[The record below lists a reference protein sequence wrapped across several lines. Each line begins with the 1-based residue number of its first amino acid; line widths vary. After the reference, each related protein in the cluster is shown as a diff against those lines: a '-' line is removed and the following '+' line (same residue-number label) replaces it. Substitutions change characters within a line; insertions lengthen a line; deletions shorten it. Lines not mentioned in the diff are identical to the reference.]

1 MIKIQM
7 TGIDHSRATVVQ
19 RELFSLTKAK
29 QKELMEA
36 VIRQQG
42 VDGCVLLSTCNRTE
56 LYVSLENDREIDLY
70 DLICHIREIPE
81 EEEMQLRQLFTVRNG
96 EEAVRHL
103 FLLTGGLKSRIIGE
117 DQILTQV
124 REALE
129 YARLC
134 DVADTVLKTL
144 FRMAVTSG
152 KKVKTKVAIPKG
164 NTSAIAAALCQLE
177 EQGHCFAGQNCL
189 VIGNGEMGRLTAR
202 AFRERGA
209 SVTVT
214 VRQYHSGEVQIPEGC
229 ERIHYGERYGKIP
242 ECRYV
247 VSATASPNLTLEKDG
262 IQGLRPGQQI
272 TFIDLAVPRDIDPGI
287 GELPDMEV
295 FNIDDFQTGAGV
307 SETQKKQI
315 ERAEQLVEAE
325 VAEFISWYECKDM
338 LPEIR
343 ELGTLA
349 AQDVSWRMGK
359 TFHEM
364 ELSPEACRQLAD
376 AVEQT
381 AAKVF
386 QKMLFGVRDH
396 ADTDV
401 MRECLDALEQVWE
414 KKQ

>member
-7 TGIDHSRATVVQ
+7 TGIDHSRATVAE

-56 LYVSLENDREIDLY
+56 LYVTLETEEELDLY
-70 DLICHIREIPE
+70 SLLCHVRDIPKAD
-81 EEEMQLRQLFTVRNG
+81 QAHLRTLFCDRSG

-144 FRMAVTSG
+144 FRMAVTIG
-152 KKVKTKVAIPKG
+152 KKIKTQVAIPKG

-177 EQGHCFAGQNCL
+177 EQGHCFEGQECL

-202 AFRERGA
+202 AFQERGA
-209 SVTVT
+209 NVTVT

-229 ERIHYGERYGKIP
+229 ERIHYGERYIKIP

-262 IQGLRPGQQI
+262 IQGLPQGQKL
-272 TFIDLAVPRDIDPGI
+272 TFIDLAVPRDIDPEI
-287 GELPDMEV
+287 GDLEQAEV

-307 SETQKKQI
+307 SEAQKVQI
-315 ERAEQLVEAE
+315 QVAQKLVEEE
-325 VAEFISWYECKDM
+325 VAEFTSWYECKDM
-338 LPEIR
+338 IPEIR

-364 ELSPEACRQLAD
+364 NLSPEACHQLAD

-414 KKQ
+414 KE

>member
-1 MIKIQM
+1 MRKIQM
-7 TGIDHSRATVVQ
+7 MGIDHSRATVAE

-42 VDGCVLLSTCNRTE
+42 VGGCVLLSTCNRTE
-56 LYVSLENDREIDLY
+56 LYVSLQKEEDIDLY
-70 DLICHIREIPE
+70 RIFCHIREIPQTAQDE
-81 EEEMQLRQLFTVRNG
+81 LQHLFCRRSG
-96 EEAVRHL
+96 EDAVRHL

-134 DVADTVLKTL
+134 NVADTVLKTL
-144 FRMAVTSG
+144 FRMAVTVG
-152 KKVKTKVAIPKG
+152 KKIKTQVAIPRG
-164 NTSAIAAALCQLE
+164 NTSAIAAALAQLE
-177 EQGHCFAGQNCL
+177 QEGHTFGGTQCL

-209 SVTVT
+209 FVTVT
-214 VRQYHSGEVQIPEGC
+214 VRQYRSGQVQIPEGC
-229 ERIHYGERYGKIP
+229 ARIHYGERYEKIP

-247 VSATASPNLTLEKDG
+247 VSATSSPNLTLEKEK
-262 IQGLRPGQQI
+262 IQELNLTGAL
-272 TFIDLAVPRDIDPGI
+272 TLIDLAVPRDIDPCI
-287 GELPDMEV
+287 GKLPQTEV
-295 FNIDDFQTGAGV
+295 YNIDDFQTGTGV
-307 SETQKKQI
+307 SEEQSASI
-315 ERAEQLVEAE
+315 EAAKELVEEE
-325 VAEFISWYECKDM
+325 VAEFVSWYECKDM
-338 LPEIR
+338 IPEIR
-343 ELGTLA
+343 ELGTMA

-364 ELSPEACRQLAD
+364 QFAPEVCHQLAD
-376 AVEQT
+376 AVEQI

-396 ADTDV
+396 ADSDV
-401 MRECLDALEQVWE
+401 MRECLDALGQVW
-414 KKQ
+414 KKE

>member
-1 MIKIQM
+1 MINIQM
-7 TGIDHSRATVVQ
+7 IGIDHSRATVAE
-19 RELFSLTKAK
+19 RELFSLTKVK
-29 QKELMEA
+29 QKEFMEA

-56 LYVSLENDREIDLY
+56 LYVSLEDDRKIDLY
-70 DLICHIREIPE
+70 RLLCHVREIPE
-81 EEEMQLRQLFTVRNG
+81 MDQEHLKELFCERNG
-96 EEAVRHL
+96 EEAARHL

-144 FRMAVTSG
+144 FRMAVTIG
-152 KKVKTKVAIPKG
+152 KKVKTQVAIPKG

-177 EQGHCFAGQNCL
+177 EQGHCFEGQECL

-202 AFRERGA
+202 AFQERGA
-209 SVTVT
+209 NVTVT
-214 VRQYHSGEVQIPEGC
+214 VRQYHSGQVQIPEGC
-229 ERIHYGERYGKIP
+229 GRIHYGERYIKIP

-262 IQGLRPGQQI
+262 IQGLRPEQNL
-272 TFIDLAVPRDIDPGI
+272 TFIDLAVPRDIDPQI
-287 GELPDMEV
+287 GELSQVEV
-295 FNIDDFQTGAGV
+295 YNIDDFQTGCGV
-307 SETQKKQI
+307 SKEQKEQI
-315 ERAEQLVEAE
+315 AAAEELVEEE
-325 VAEFISWYECKDM
+325 VMEFTSWYECKDM
-338 LPEIR
+338 IPEIQ

-349 AQDVSWRMGK
+349 AQDVSWRMGR
-359 TFHEM
+359 TFHKM
-364 ELSPEACRQLAD
+364 NFSPEVCHQLAD

-414 KKQ
+414 KE

>member
-7 TGIDHSRATVVQ
+7 TGIDHSRATVAE

-36 VIRQQG
+36 VIHQQG

-56 LYVSLENDREIDLY
+56 LYVSLEKEEPVDLY
-70 DLICHIREIPE
+70 RILCHVKKIPE
-81 EEEMQLRQLFTVRNG
+81 AEQKTLKHLFCDKSG

-129 YARLC
+129 QARLC
-134 DVADTVLKTL
+134 DAADTVMKTL
-144 FRMAVTSG
+144 FRMAVTIG
-152 KKVKTKVAIPKG
+152 KKIKTQVAIPKG
-164 NTSAIAAALCQLE
+164 NTSAITAALCQLE
-177 EQGHCFAGQNCL
+177 ELGHRFEGQECL

-229 ERIHYGERYGKIP
+229 ERIHYGERYTKIP
-242 ECRYV
+242 ACRYV

-262 IQGLRPGQQI
+262 IQGLPLDHKL
-272 TFIDLAVPRDIDPGI
+272 TFIDLAVPRDIDPKI
-287 GELPDMEV
+287 GELEQAEV
-295 FNIDDFQTGAGV
+295 FNIDDFQAGAGG
-307 SETQKKQI
+307 SEEQKAQI
-315 ERAEQLVEAE
+315 AVAEKLVEEE
-325 VAEFISWYECKDM
+325 VAEFTSWYECKDM
-338 LPEIR
+338 IPEIR

-364 ELSPEACRQLAD
+364 NLSPEACHQLAD

-401 MRECLDALEQVWE
+401 MRECLDALEQGWE
-414 KKQ
+414 KE